1 MSSALTITE
10 HAALRMSQRGFMP
23 KDVELILLIGT
34 EIDDGYLV
42 REKDYQEAEHAL
54 KRLLQ
59 SFRRLVGKRLVVKNG
74 QVVTAF
80 HPLKRYERDLLRD
93 ARNSHLYEQGTVS
106 STSFMKSGCSVR
118 IRRVPS
124 CLTHGISRSV

>member
-1 MSSALTITE
+1 MSSTLTITE
-10 HAALRMSQRGFMP
+10 YAALRMSQRGIMP
-23 KDVELILLIGT
+23 KDAELIVLIGT

-74 QVVTAF
+74 QIVTAY
-80 HPLKRYERDLLRD
+80 HPPKQYERGLLRN
-93 ARNSHLYEQGTVS
+93 ARNSHLCE
-106 STSFMKSGCSVR
+106 
-118 IRRVPS
+118 
-124 CLTHGISRSV
+124 